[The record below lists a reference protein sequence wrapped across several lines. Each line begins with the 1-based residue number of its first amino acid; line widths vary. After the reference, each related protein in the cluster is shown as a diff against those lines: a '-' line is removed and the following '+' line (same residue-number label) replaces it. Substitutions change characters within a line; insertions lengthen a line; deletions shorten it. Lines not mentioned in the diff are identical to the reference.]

1 MIPVI
6 LIDDHP
12 LTRGGIR
19 DWLEKTG
26 RFTVAGEAAALA
38 QARSLLESAEAPP
51 ALLILDISLG
61 AENGLDFIGEI
72 QEVFRKRKAKPPAI
86 LVCSMYDDP
95 FVARNAL
102 GSGADGYICKSA
114 EPEEFV
120 AAVDTVLAG
129 KTYTGKSVEI
139 PAQNKT
145 WEALTRR
152 ESEIV
157 TLLKCS
163 FTNRQIAKSMGISV
177 RTVENH
183 LSHIYEKTGVPTRR
197 GLVNL

>member
-19 DWLEKTG
+19 DQLEKTG
-26 RFTVAGEAAALA
+26 RFTVTGEAPALA
-38 QARSLLESAEAPP
+38 QARPLLETAEPPP
-51 ALLILDISLG
+51 ALIILDISLG
-61 AENGLDFIGEI
+61 VENGLDFIVEI
-72 QEVFRKRKAKPPAI
+72 QAAFRKRKAKPPAI

-95 FVARNAL
+95 YVAHNAL
-102 GSGADGYICKSA
+102 CSGADGYICKSA
-114 EPEEFV
+114 EPEEFA

-139 PAQNKT
+139 PVQNQS

-183 LSHIYEKTGVPTRR
+183 LSHIYEKTGIPTRR

>member
-1 MIPVI
+1 MIPLI

-19 DWLEKTG
+19 DQLEKTG
-26 RFTVAGEAAALA
+26 RFTVAGEAAGLE
-38 QARSLLESAEAPP
+38 QARPLLESAEPPP

-72 QEVFRKRKAKPPAI
+72 QDAFRKRKTRPPAI

-102 GSGADGYICKSA
+102 ASGADGYICKSA
-114 EPEEFV
+114 EPGEFA
-120 AAVDTVLAG
+120 AAVDAVLAG
-129 KTYTGKSVEI
+129 KTYTGKSVEL
-139 PAQNKT
+139 PAQNQS

-163 FTNRQIAKSMGISV
+163 FTNKQIAKSMGINV

-183 LSHIYEKTGVPTRR
+183 LSHIYEKTGIPTRR
-197 GLVNL
+197 GLANL